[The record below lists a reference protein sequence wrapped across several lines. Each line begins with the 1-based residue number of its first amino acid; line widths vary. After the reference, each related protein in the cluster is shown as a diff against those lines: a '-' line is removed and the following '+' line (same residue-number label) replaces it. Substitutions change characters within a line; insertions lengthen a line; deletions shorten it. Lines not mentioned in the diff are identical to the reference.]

1 MATVADLILNVLA
14 ERPRSGFEITRA
26 LEDEH
31 RVLLRG
37 REGAVYAALLQL
49 ERAGFVTSEVVTV
62 GEGRERRLYS
72 LPVLRDVGVLSEAAS

>member
-1 MATVADLILNVLA
+1 MPTVAELILDLLA
-14 ERPRSGFEITRA
+14 VRPRTGFEITRA

-49 ERAGFVTSEVVTV
+49 ERAGFVTSDVGVTTS
-62 GEGRERRLYS
+62 GKERRLYS
-72 LPVLRDVGVLSEAAS
+72 LPVLQDTRLPAEEAS

>member
-1 MATVADLILNVLA
+1 MPTVADLILNLLA
-14 ERPRSGFEITRA
+14 VRPRTGFEITRA

-49 ERAGFVTSEVVTV
+49 ERADFVTSEL
-62 GEGRERRLYS
+62 GLLASGKERRIYS
-72 LPVLRDVGVLSEAAS
+72 LPVLHDVGTPVEEAS